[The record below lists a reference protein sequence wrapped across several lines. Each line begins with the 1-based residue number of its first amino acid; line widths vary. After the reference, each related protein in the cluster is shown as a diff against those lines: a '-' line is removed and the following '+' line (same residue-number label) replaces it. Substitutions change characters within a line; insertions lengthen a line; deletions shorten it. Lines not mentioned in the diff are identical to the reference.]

1 LLAPQVA
8 SLLGAGLGMAPSIA
22 LEDLSAPEEEDY
34 GDEEAQVRNMYTWVG
49 CLDYCSTVDLSST

>member
-1 LLAPQVA
+1 MLAPQVA

-34 GDEEAQVRNMYTWVG
+34 GDEEAQVRKMYV
-49 CLDYCSTVDLSST
+49 